1 MSGFDN
7 DSALAEYGLTDNTE
21 QDQSSSNSSYY
32 PEDDGSIPSALKI
45 KSKIDLSFHTI
56 KIEDIVT
63 SEFKKI
69 SRQDTIIGLTGVV
82 GEWGVVNPIHVLKLE
97 DDDLF
102 MMLDGLRRVFGALR
116 SGKSEI
122 WAIVWDFS
130 DPEEGKEMANVLS
143 LMINRSQKFK
153 TKELWEQM
161 QILEEANA
169 ASPGFIEYLLQ
180 LNSGDAMKLKDVM
193 LSDIEYSDIREDLMQ
208 GMTTIDG
215 AYRKLCNERKKENRL
230 AKEDHLV
237 IESTGGSGE
246 DDISDEQQLS
256 VDEVKDLLDLTSTD
270 VGESTLDDLD
280 RSAEARGGEQVQDP
294 KDRQPLDANLKK
306 AVMVRDNF
314 KCRCCGIGG
323 EQWLSILV
331 CHHVIEVV
339 QGGPDTVDN
348 LVTLCINCHITLHN
362 YAWGKIYVK
371 LDELDE
377 KEKQTFK
384 SIFKFGNIIIEADKR
399 IGRSKEQAMKEGRA
413 SVRSPF
419 PGEGLKDNK
428 EAFAGSQTA

>member
-1 MSGFDN
+1 MSSYDN
-7 DSALAEYGLTDNTE
+7 DSVLLENEDSATGGLD
-21 QDQSSSNSSYY
+21 SSNSKVSFY
-32 PEDDGSIPSALKI
+32 PEDDGSLPSALKI
-45 KSKIDLSFHTI
+45 KSKISLSFETI

-69 SRQDTIIGLTGVV
+69 SRQDTIIGLKGVI

-97 DDDLF
+97 DDNLF

-116 SGKSEI
+116 NGKSDI

-130 DPEEGKEMANVLS
+130 DPEEGKEMANVIS

-193 LSDIEYSDIREDLMQ
+193 LSDIEYAEIREDLMS
-208 GMTTIDG
+208 GITTIDS

-230 AKEDHLV
+230 AKEDYLV
-237 IESTGGSGE
+237 IDSTTNSTPE
-246 DDISDEQQLS
+246 EISDEQQLS

-270 VGESTLDDLD
+270 VGESSLDDLD
-280 RSAEARGGEQVQDP
+280 RSSEARGGDQVQDP
-294 KDRQPLDANLKK
+294 KDRKPLDPNLKK
-306 AVMVRDNF
+306 AVLVRDDF
-314 KCRCCGIGG
+314 TCQCCGIGG

-331 CHHVIEVV
+331 CHHIIEVV
-339 QGGPDTVDN
+339 QGGPDTLDN

-371 LDELDE
+371 LDELDAE
-377 KEKQTFK
+377 EQQTFK
-384 SIFKFGNIIIEADKR
+384 KIFKYGNIIIEADKR

-428 EAFAGSQTA
+428 EAFATSQTA